1 MKIDKEVY
9 LITDSTISFGK
20 LLLLTEEALQA
31 GVTILQYRN
40 KNSSEEVFI
49 QEAMALKELCDRYQ
63 TKFIINDRV
72 DIAMAIKADGVHIGQ
87 SDISII
93 KAREIIGD
101 KIIGVTAKTVDQAY
115 HAQKLGADY
124 IGVGALYPSP
134 SKPDALRIDID
145 TLQDIRNTVTIP
157 IVGIGG
163 ITANNI
169 TKEIINK
176 VDGIA
181 VISEVYNAYL
191 ITEKVKDLIN
201 KING

>member
-49 QEAMALKELCDRYQ
+49 QEAMALKELCNRYQ